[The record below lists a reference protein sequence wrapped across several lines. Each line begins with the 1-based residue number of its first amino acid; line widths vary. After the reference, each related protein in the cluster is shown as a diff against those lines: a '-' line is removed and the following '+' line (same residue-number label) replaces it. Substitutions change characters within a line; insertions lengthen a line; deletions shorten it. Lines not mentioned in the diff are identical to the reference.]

1 MSRTPVEV
9 QGRTLELSNLDKV
22 FYPTTGTTKG
32 QVIDYYVRISG
43 VLLPHLAGRPLTMVR
58 YPDGVAGGHF
68 YEKRRPP
75 HAPDWV
81 HTAEVPSERA
91 RDGVVTHVVCN
102 DLPTLVWLANLASLE
117 LHPLLARQP
126 SLQNP
131 TTLMFDL
138 DPGPPAGLLEAGR
151 VALMVRQLLDNLG
164 LPSLI
169 KTSGSKG
176 LHLVLPLDG
185 KSTYDDTRPF
195 AQHVAAALARS
206 HPDQVVAI
214 QRKTD
219 RAGKV
224 LVDWNQNGFT
234 NTTVAAYSL
243 RATAMPQVSTPI
255 TWDELDDALAAGD
268 PSSLVFG
275 PEQVLERVARFGD
288 LHKGALKTRRAT
300 AARLGSVASA

>member
-1 MSRTPVEV
+1 MSRTLVEV

-22 FYPTTGTTKG
+22 FYPATGTTKG
-32 QVIDYYVRISG
+32 QVIDYYVRVAP

-75 HAPDWV
+75 HAPEWV
-81 HTAEVPSERA
+81 QTAEVPSDRA
-91 RDGVVTHVVCN
+91 KDGVVTHVVCN

-126 SLQNP
+126 SLPNP

-151 VALMVRQLLDNLG
+151 VALMVRELLDSMG

-176 LHLVLPLDG
+176 LHLVVPLDG

-195 AQHVAAALARS
+195 SQQLAAALARR
-206 HPDQVVAI
+206 HPAQVVAI
-214 QRKTD
+214 QKKTE
-219 RAGKV
+219 RGGKV

-243 RATAMPQVSTPI
+243 RATASPQVSTPI
-255 TWDELDDALAAGD
+255 TWDELDDALTAGD
-268 PSSLVFG
+268 PSALVFG
-275 PEQVLERVARFGD
+275 PDDVLARIEEHGD
-288 LHKGALKTRRAT
+288 LHKGALKTRRST
-300 AARLGSVASA
+300 ANRLVPIPSG

>member
-1 MSRTPVEV
+1 MSRTLVEV

-22 FYPTTGTTKG
+22 FYPSTGTTKG
-32 QVIDYYVRISG
+32 QVIDYYVRVAP

-75 HAPDWV
+75 HAPEWV
-81 HTAEVPSERA
+81 QTAEVPSDRA
-91 RDGVVTHVVCN
+91 KDGVVTHVVCN

-117 LHPLLARQP
+117 LHPLLAREP
-126 SLQNP
+126 SLEHP

-138 DPGPPAGLLEAGR
+138 DPGAPAGLLEAGR
-151 VALMVRQLLDNLG
+151 VALIVRQVLDGVG
-164 LPSLI
+164 LPSFI

-176 LHLVLPLDG
+176 LHLVVPLDG

-195 AQHVAAALARS
+195 AQRLAALLARS
-206 HPDQVVAI
+206 HPDKVVAI
-214 QRKTD
+214 QRKTE
-219 RAGKV
+219 RGGKV

-243 RATAMPQVSTPI
+243 RATASPQVSTPI
-255 TWDELDDALAAGD
+255 TWDELDDALSAD
-268 PSSLVFG
+268 DSTLLVFG
-275 PEQVLERVARFGD
+275 PDQVLSRIAEHGD
-288 LHKGALKTRRAT
+288 LHKAALKTRRAT
-300 AARLGSVASA
+300 STRLGSVPTA